1 MARITVED
9 CVQIIPNRFELVA
22 IASQRAKDLSAGARM
37 HVNRDNDKNAVVAL
51 REIAESK
58 LNIEQLREELVTN
71 NQKLL
76 QKDILETETD
86 SPDLLAGIK
95 EEMDSL
101 VVREERDIDTDEGDD
116 SYLSEENLDVDD

>member
-101 VVREERDIDTDEGDD
+101 VVREERDLDGEEGED